1 MGIEKLRI
9 ELNNHPYDRDMI
21 FASVGFGGGV
31 LTRNYIVNNEEEFV
45 GNYAFC
51 NLLFN
56 YLRLTSSIVGLEF
69 DVQRASS
76 SITFNVKSSEFVDTL
91 NKVLNKLFDF
101 DFNKETFKLAKENT
115 KNTFGLRY
123 KNVAF
128 RARYKAY
135 EFSDLN
141 KRFTLLELIKDI
153 EKITFE
159 TFVANAKVLIV
170 PGNICVYA
178 VGSTNDIVKEQLYD
192 INVPNFE
199 TGNTVSIM
207 AQPFDAYLRQ
217 DAHLINLAREDY
229 QLTVEAFEFLNLE
242 TTVFTKRFITE
253 IFAETLNTTDYEAY
267 ADGIDASI
275 LIPIDVLEKKKDGFS
290 YISKEEYEKALK
302 KLVTKYIVLI
312 KKSPKIFATLGV
324 SLMLL
329 GIYID
334 QYMSFIANC
343 SYEMFVEIC
352 EKADF
357 KISEAQ
363 LVFRKG
369 EKQNG

>member
-31 LTRNYIVNNEEEFV
+31 LTRNYVVNNKEEFV

-51 NLLFN
+51 NVLFN
-56 YLRLTSSIVGLEF
+56 YLRLTSDDIVGLNF
-69 DVQRASS
+69 DVQRTSS
-76 SITFNVKSSEFVDTL
+76 SITFNVKSLEFVSTL

-101 DFNKETFKLAKENT
+101 EYNEEKFNLAKDNT
-115 KNTFGLRY
+115 KNAFGLRY
-123 KNVAF
+123 KDVAF
-128 RARYKAY
+128 RAKYKAY

-153 EKITFE
+153 ENITFE
-159 TFVANAKVLIV
+159 SFVANAKVLIV

-178 VGSTNDIVKEQLYD
+178 VGNTNDISKEQLNS
-192 INVPNFE
+192 INIPNFE
-199 TGNTVSIM
+199 SYNTVSFNS
-207 AQPFDAYLRQ
+207 QPYDAYLRQ
-217 DAHLINLAREDY
+217 DAHLMNLAREDY
-229 QLTVEAFEFLNLE
+229 QLTVEAFDFLNPS

-253 IFAETLNTTDYEAY
+253 IFAETLNMSDFEVY
-267 ADGIDASI
+267 ADGTDASI
-275 LIPIDVLEKKKDGFS
+275 LFPVDVLSKKKDS
-290 YISKEEYEKALK
+290 LIHISEDEYKKAHQ
-302 KLVTKYIVLI
+302 KLVSKYIVLI
-312 KKSPKIFATLGV
+312 KKSPEIFATLGV

-334 QYMSFIANC
+334 QYMSFMANC
-343 SYEMFVEIC
+343 TYEMFVEIC

-369 EKQNG
+369 EK